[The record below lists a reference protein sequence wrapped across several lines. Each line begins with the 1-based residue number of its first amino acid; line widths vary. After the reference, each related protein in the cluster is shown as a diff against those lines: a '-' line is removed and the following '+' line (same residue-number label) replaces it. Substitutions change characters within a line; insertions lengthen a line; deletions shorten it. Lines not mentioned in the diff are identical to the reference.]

1 MVAGDF
7 SLARTRAWLLPFVSR
22 STADV
27 VVVQRFFGVL
37 PGLGPTS
44 RVWDAV
50 FHFAA
55 NLGNEVFFIIFL
67 PWLFWDWDVLVARQ
81 VIFLWC
87 SSYYAIHFIKDSLM
101 LPRPPAFKACIVHAP
116 RLEAAAVAERAR
128 RGPTGQSASLQSTA
142 AGSCSAASADI
153 PGKEPVFQTSG
164 SPSHASDA
172 AAAAVRSAASSLAPC
187 KTDYAAVLA
196 EVDACTSCVHGAVK
210 LEKQYEHEYGFPSSH
225 THNSVAMPF
234 FVLYLTHGRYAGSV
248 PLLAAALVAWCVSC
262 ILSRLYLGVH
272 SVPDLIGGALHGVV
286 MLALHV
292 TYGAALDDWLLNTPP
307 LIVAAVMVVIMVGAT
322 IIYPRPAKPAWVPTP
337 GDTTLILSVTCGVS
351 IAASFIADAHKA
363 AAADTIHGIRS
374 PLAFALT
381 LPRLALGFG
390 VLLAIRA
397 IGKAACM
404 FVLPRLAPVCYADAD
419 DESVMPDAPAQPAA
433 PAAVA
438 PAAVSATAAAAAPA
452 AVAASAAAA
461 APAPLAAA
469 AISRGAVDE
478 IASTSASGLRRRGVN
493 TADARPPSAFEA
505 SHIADSVSDINLDRH
520 RSFGADSAF
529 SDDLTECGNPDSP
542 RPSPNNL
549 SRSALTTS
557 AVAALAGASAPSGPV
572 ATGAALQLV
581 VGSGTSPIDPAS
593 VQPSPSS
600 QASSAALNSWRAPS
614 LAGAAH
620 AAFAASDAAA
630 PAVAAAPQPRGVPPG
645 KIVVPHHRNY
655 WVELPTKMVV
665 YTLIG
670 LNAVYTVP
678 RLYQALGWKHYGL

>member
-1 MVAGDF
+1 
-7 SLARTRAWLLPFVSR
+7 
-22 STADV
+22 
-27 VVVQRFFGVL
+27 
-37 PGLGPTS
+37 
-44 RVWDAV
+44 VWDAV

-101 LPRPPAFKACIVHAP
+101 LPRPPAFKACIAHAP
-116 RLEAAAVAERAR
+116 RLEAAAVAEWAR
-128 RGPTGQSASLQSTA
+128 RGRTGQSAVTQQGTA

-172 AAAAVRSAASSLAPC
+172 AAAAFRGAASSLAPC
-187 KTDYAAVLA
+187 KTDYDATLA

-248 PLLAAALVAWCVSC
+248 PLLAVALLAWCVSC

-292 TYGAALDDWLLNTPP
+292 AYGAALDDWLLNTSP
-307 LIVAAVMVVIMVGAT
+307 LIVAAVMVFIMVGAT

-351 IAASFIADAHKA
+351 IAASFIAEAHKA
-363 AAADTIHGIRS
+363 AAADTIHGVRS

-404 FVLPRLAPVCYADAD
+404 FVLPRLAPVCFADAD
-419 DESVMPDAPAQPAA
+419 DESVMPDAPSQTVA

-438 PAAVSATAAAAAPA
+438 PAAVSATSA
-452 AVAASAAAA
+452 AVASVGAVASAATAA
-461 APAPLAAA
+461 TAPLAAA
-469 AISRGAVDE
+469 AIGRSAAVE

-505 SHIADSVSDINLDRH
+505 PHIAGSVSDINLDRH
-520 RSFGADSAF
+520 RSFGAESAF

-542 RPSPNNL
+542 RPSPSNL
-549 SRSALTTS
+549 SRSALASS
-557 AVAALAGASAPSGPV
+557 AAAALTDVSAPSGPV
-572 ATGAALQLV
+572 ATDAAPLLV
-581 VGSGTSPIDPAS
+581 VGSGASPIDPAS
-593 VQPSPSS
+593 VHPSPSS
-600 QASSAALNSWRAPS
+600 QASSAALSSRRAPS
-614 LAGAAH
+614 VAADAH
-620 AAFAASDAAA
+620 VAAAALERDAAA
-630 PAVAAAPQPRGVPPG
+630 PAAAAAAQPRGVPPG

-678 RLYQALGWKHYGL
+678 RLYQALGWKQYGL

>member
-1 MVAGDF
+1 
-7 SLARTRAWLLPFVSR
+7 
-22 STADV
+22 
-27 VVVQRFFGVL
+27 VQRFFGVL

-101 LPRPPAFKACIVHAP
+101 LPRPPAFKACIVHAS
-116 RLEAAAVAERAR
+116 RLEAAAVTERTR
-128 RGPTGQSASLQSTA
+128 RGRIGQAAISQHGTA
-142 AGSCSAASADI
+142 AGNCSAASADI

-172 AAAAVRSAASSLAPC
+172 AGAAVRSAASSLAPC
-187 KTDYAAVLA
+187 KTDYAEVLA
-196 EVDACTSCVHGAVK
+196 EVDACTTCVHGAVK
-210 LEKQYEHEYGFPSSH
+210 LERQYEHEYGFPSSH
-225 THNSVAMPF
+225 THNSIAMPF

-286 MLALHV
+286 MLALHI

-307 LIVAAVMVVIMVGAT
+307 LIVAAVMVFIMVGAT

-351 IAASFIADAHKA
+351 IAASLIADAHKA

-397 IGKAACM
+397 IGKAVCM

-419 DESVMPDAPAQPAA
+419 DESVLPDAPAQIVV

-438 PAAVSATAAAAAPA
+438 PAAISATAAAAGPVA
-452 AVAASAAAA
+452 AVAPAAAA
-461 APAPLAAA
+461 ATAPLAAA
-469 AISRGAVDE
+469 VSRGAAE
-478 IASTSASGLRRRGVN
+478 ELTGTATGLRRRGVN
-493 TADARPPSAFEA
+493 TSDVRPPSAFEA
-505 SHIADSVSDINLDRH
+505 PHIAGSVSDINLDRH

-542 RPSPNNL
+542 RPSPSNL
-549 SRSALTTS
+549 SRSVLATS
-557 AVAALAGASAPSGPV
+557 AAAALAGASAPSGSTV
-572 ATGAALQLV
+572 TDAAPQLV

-600 QASSAALNSWRAPS
+600 QGSSAALSSWRAPS
-614 LAGAAH
+614 AVADAHVPAAAPAH
-620 AAFAASDAAA
+620 DAAA
-630 PAVAAAPQPRGVPPG
+630 PAATAVPQPRGVPQG

-678 RLYQALGWKHYGL
+678 RLYQALGWKQYGL